1 MTTLILL
8 SFALFVAYVAVIIA
22 CNGGMPA
29 SISDSFYILNAK
41 TSGLGYV
48 FTLWCFAIGISVM
61 AVIFGLSDGEWY
73 QFIGLF
79 AGGALGFVG
88 TAPLFKS
95 HQETIHF
102 TAAAV
107 CATASA
113 VYVSLLGYYILLI
126 PVAVT
131 VLVARKNR
139 MFYSELA
146 IFIITYASLL
156 MSLNRI

>member
-1 MTTLILL
+1 MTTLTFL
-8 SFALFVAYVAVIIA
+8 SFALFAAYVAVIIA
-22 CNGGMPA
+22 VNGGVPA

-41 TSGLGYV
+41 ANGLGYV
-48 FTLWCFAIGISVM
+48 FTLWCCAIGISVM
-61 AVIFGLSDGEWY
+61 AVMFDLAEGEWY
-73 QFIGLF
+73 QFLGLF

-102 TAAAV
+102 TSAAV
-107 CATASA
+107 CAAASA

-131 VLVARKNR
+131 VLLARKNR

-156 MSLNRI
+156 MSLNRV